1 MFVYLTA
8 TKAVIQERLQKRVG
22 HFMSPALLDS
32 QLRILEEPCDPEK
45 YLTVNADNDI
55 ATIVNDILDYLS
67 LSKSNAI

>member
-1 MFVYLTA
+1 
-8 TKAVIQERLQKRVG
+8 
-22 HFMSPALLDS
+22 MSPALLDS
-32 QLRILEEPCDPEK
+32 QLRTLEEPCDPEK